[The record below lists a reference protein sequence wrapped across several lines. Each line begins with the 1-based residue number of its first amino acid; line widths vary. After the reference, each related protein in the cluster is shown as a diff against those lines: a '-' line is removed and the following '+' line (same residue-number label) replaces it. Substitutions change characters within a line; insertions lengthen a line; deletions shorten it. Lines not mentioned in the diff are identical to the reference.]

1 VKESRGL
8 RVVPNEVV
16 EAGLEVLLTMD
27 VKVLLGSHL
36 YVALKPQNALREGD
50 GAMKAKSLV
59 IKRSI
64 VIDGH
69 KTSVSLE
76 DEFWKALRDIAH
88 RRQHTLS
95 RLISSIDRDRQFAN
109 LSSALRLFVLEFYK
123 DKSAGQHEISQ
134 RREITIQ

>member
-1 VKESRGL
+1 
-8 RVVPNEVV
+8 
-16 EAGLEVLLTMD
+16 M
-27 VKVLLGSHL
+27 
-36 YVALKPQNALREGD
+36 